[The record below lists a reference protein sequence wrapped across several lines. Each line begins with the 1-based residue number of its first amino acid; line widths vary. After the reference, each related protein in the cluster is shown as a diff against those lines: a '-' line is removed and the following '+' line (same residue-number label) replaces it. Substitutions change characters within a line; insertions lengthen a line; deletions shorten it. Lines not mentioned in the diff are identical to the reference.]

1 MVVAAAPPP
10 RIRHFIRRD
19 TWEIRAGRHP
29 VAVDLG
35 RAGRSLR
42 EIRRH
47 KGWTLERAAAEAD
60 LSRATAG
67 RIEAGR
73 HDSARALTAYARGLG
88 ADVSIYVRWHGGDLD
103 RLLNRR
109 HAAMHEQMARLWP
122 GLPSWTAVPEVTFS
136 VFGERGV
143 VDWVAWHAETGTL
156 LLVELKTELV
166 DINDL
171 LSTANRRTRLARQ
184 IAEPYGWAPRRVAY
198 WLAIED
204 DRTNRRHLTRYSTV
218 LRSAFP
224 DDGHTIRRWLREPDR
239 PLRCLSFMTIA
250 QPERRRHPRATAERS
265 LP

>member
-1 MVVAAAPPP
+1 M
-10 RIRHFIRRD
+10 
-19 TWEIRAGRHP
+19 
-29 VAVDLG
+29 DLV

-42 EIRRH
+42 TIRRH
-47 KGWTLERAAAEAD
+47 KGWTLERAAAEAE

-73 HDSARALTAYARGLG
+73 HDSARALTAYARALG
-88 ADVSIYVRWHGGDLD
+88 ADVKVYVRWHGGDLD

-109 HAAMHEQMARLWP
+109 HAAMHEQLARLWP
-122 GLPSWTAVPEVTFS
+122 DLPSWIAMPEVTFS

-156 LLVELKTELV
+156 LLVELKSEIV

-171 LSTANRRTRLARQ
+171 LGTANRRIRLARQ
-184 IAEPYGWAPRRVAY
+184 IAEPYGWVPRRVAY

-204 DRTNRRHLTRYSTV
+204 DRTNRRHLARYATV

-224 DDGHTIRRWLREPDR
+224 DDGHAMRRWLREPDR
-239 PLRCLSFMTIA
+239 PIRCLSFLTIA
-250 QPERRRHPRATAERS
+250 QQERRRQPRATSARPGPMTEAS
-265 LP
+265 LADRMTGPSRPDPVGLITG